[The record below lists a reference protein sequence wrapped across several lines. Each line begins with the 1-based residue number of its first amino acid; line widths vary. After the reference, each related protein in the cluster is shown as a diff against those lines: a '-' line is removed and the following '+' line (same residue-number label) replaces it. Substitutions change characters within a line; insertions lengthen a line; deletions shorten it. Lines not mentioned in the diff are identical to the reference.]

1 MIKFVWQVKVMR
13 MRHNMLLHSLKLE
26 RLVAWDEYYCTREA
40 SKRKVNETWVDVHML
55 SQIRRLVYKIEL
67 RIQIDN
73 KISCMTQINMSSRW
87 TARIKVEDREACF
100 KRLRKRWLGGARKPI
115 RVKILEILESW
126 RTLCWRVSLFRK
138 WEWLVNQRRISFLY
152 EGKIQSH

>member
-1 MIKFVWQVKVMR
+1 MIEFVWQVKVMR

-26 RLVAWDEYYCTREA
+26 RLVVWDEYYCTREA

-73 KISCMTQINMSSRW
+73 
-87 TARIKVEDREACF
+87 EDFMHDTNQYEF
-100 KRLRKRWLGGARKPI
+100 KMDG
-115 RVKILEILESW
+115 
-126 RTLCWRVSLFRK
+126 
-138 WEWLVNQRRISFLY
+138 
-152 EGKIQSH
+152 